1 MLAVEAGGWLAQLGL
16 GDYRLGEL
24 ILISEWLIRLT
35 MLGIVPL
42 RRQPAA
48 ATAWLLTI
56 FLFPWLGLFVYL
68 LIGSPRMPRWR
79 RGRLKRFVSEI
90 APVGEQVRVVL
101 SQRAASS
108 DVDTVPAEFR
118 PVALLSQRLG
128 LLKPYGGNACR
139 LVGDYD
145 ESLAGMARDIAQA
158 TSSVHC
164 LFYIFAVDE
173 ATEPVLAE
181 IEAAAARG
189 CECRLIY
196 DAVGS
201 SDTSADLLKRFAN
214 TRVEL
219 RAALPVRL
227 FSRRST
233 RVDLR
238 NHRKM
243 LVVDGRVAWTG
254 SQNLIDKQF
263 KAGLVYEELVA
274 RVEGPLAVQLQFVFA
289 CDWWM
294 EADELLSDLKY
305 YPTPS
310 NSGTCVGQVLPSGPD
325 FDAPIYQRVLVQAI
339 YEAKSRITIVTPYF
353 VPEAGLLQAIET
365 ATERGVIVR
374 IIVSRTK
381 DQYLVGFAQD
391 SYYEELLE
399 AGVEIYRYRPR
410 FLHAKHATIDDA
422 ICVVGSSNVDIRS
435 FQLNSEVSLL
445 LYTADVVAQVAA
457 RQAEYVAH
465 SERLTREEWSQRP
478 RRQRLLENL
487 ARIWSP
493 LL

>member
-1 MLAVEAGGWLAQLGL
+1 LLA
-16 GDYRLGEL
+16 
-24 ILISEWLIRLT
+24 
-35 MLGIVPL
+35 
-42 RRQPAA
+42 
-48 ATAWLLTI
+48 
-56 FLFPWLGLFVYL
+56 
-68 LIGSPRMPRWR
+68 
-79 RGRLKRFVSEI
+79 
-90 APVGEQVRVVL
+90 
-101 SQRAASS
+101 
-108 DVDTVPAEFR
+108 
-118 PVALLSQRLG
+118 
-128 LLKPYGGNACR
+128 
-139 LVGDYD
+139 
-145 ESLAGMARDIAQA
+145 
-158 TSSVHC
+158 
-164 LFYIFAVDE
+164 
-173 ATEPVLAE
+173 
-181 IEAAAARG
+181 
-189 CECRLIY
+189 
-196 DAVGS
+196 
-201 SDTSADLLKRFAN
+201 
-214 TRVEL
+214 
-219 RAALPVRL
+219 
-227 FSRRST
+227 
-233 RVDLR
+233 
-238 NHRKM
+238 
-243 LVVDGRVAWTG
+243 
-254 SQNLIDKQF
+254 
-263 KAGLVYEELVA
+263 
-274 RVEGPLAVQLQFVFA
+274 
-289 CDWWM
+289 
-294 EADELLSDLKY
+294 DLKY

-310 NSGTCVGQVLPSGPD
+310 NSGSCLGQVLPSGPD